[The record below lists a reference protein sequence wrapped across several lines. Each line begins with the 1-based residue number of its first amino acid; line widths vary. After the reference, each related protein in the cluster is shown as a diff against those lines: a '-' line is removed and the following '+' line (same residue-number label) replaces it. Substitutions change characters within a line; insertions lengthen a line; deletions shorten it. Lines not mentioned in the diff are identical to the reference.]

1 MDNSLFAVL
10 CYSKVLSYSKCSIH
24 HLQSYPRI
32 DITLTHASGNSD
44 NSGSSGSDVG
54 SGGSSSDTTNNKS
67 SSGATTTGGS
77 SGDPPNDK
85 NFLACPKCGSPCS
98 QVETFVSSTRF
109 VKCAKCNHFFVVLS
123 EIDNKRNVKEEA
135 KNQRKPPPPPQKIME
150 YLDKHVV
157 GQDFAKKVLS
167 VAVYN
172 HYKRIH
178 HNLPPPQ
185 SQSQQMPTSASL
197 MNDPMGTRTDLLHIT
212 GIGHALGSTSGTEV
226 PPKQMYGQSSSHSGT
241 SGTQSPHAHETGSE
255 ILDKQNYDVK
265 LEKSNIIMLGPTG
278 SGKTLI
284 AQTIAKCLDVPF
296 AICDCTTLTQ
306 AGYVGEDIESVISK
320 LLQDANYK

>member
-1 MDNSLFAVL
+1 MT
-10 CYSKVLSYSKCSIH
+10 LS
-24 HLQSYPRI
+24 
-32 DITLTHASGNSD
+32 HASGSGE
-44 NSGSSGSDVG
+44 GSSGDVG
-54 SGGSSSDTTNNKS
+54 SGSSSSETPPSKGA
-67 SSGATTTGGS
+67 SGAAGGSS

-123 EIDNKRNVKEEA
+123 EFENKRNVKEEA

-185 SQSQQMPTSASL
+185 SQSQQMPTSAGL

-212 GIGHALGSTSGTEV
+212 GIGHALGSTSGTEI
-226 PPKQMYGQSSSHSGT
+226 PPKQMYGQSGSG
-241 SGTQSPHAHETGSE
+241 SGAGGATHANAHETGSE